1 MTLTRKRQ
9 TFLLILLTAATLM
22 PAYSLQGWL
31 ASGHAAAELPFWF
44 WIWETVAWSARA
56 LIEAG
61 AILFLFE
68 TNAQTMSQER
78 ALLGFK
84 VALIMLIT
92 LTLGPVVASA
102 GLAKSIPE
110 ALPLPLFWL
119 WSFAVASY
127 APLMLGSVGMAYR
140 IQPHDT
146 SSMPQDEPVASK
158 PVLVSSPKPAMTQRR
173 KEIVSS
179 EPVASLPKAVASSEV
194 VSSEPVASL
203 PKTVASS
210 EVVSSEIV
218 ASLPKAVASSEVVA
232 TPKPMLQ
239 VTLAQAIQALLHVA
253 SSYGAT
259 AEQKVK
265 IEAELSRFDF
275 PMGLNTL
282 LINVKQVAKN
292 NGVPEFLVGSLA
304 SQVESQLQKL
314 NEYAE
319 TVSIKLWDELKMDEA
334 RWAYYQERKSMKLSD
349 DTIAKELGV
358 ARITVSRL
366 KETFNMV
373 VTNGVHKE

>member
-218 ASLPKAVASSEVVA
+218 ASLPKAVASSEVVPA
-232 TPKPMLQ
+232 K
-239 VTLAQAIQALLHVA
+239 
-253 SSYGAT
+253 SSG
-259 AEQKVK
+259 V
-265 IEAELSRFDF
+265 ELD
-275 PMGLNTL
+275 T
-282 LINVKQVAKN
+282 
-292 NGVPEFLVGSLA
+292 
-304 SQVESQLQKL
+304 
-314 NEYAE
+314 
-319 TVSIKLWDELKMDEA
+319 KLWDELKSDEA

-366 KETFNMV
+366 KEIFNMV

>member
-158 PVLVSSPKPAMTQRR
+158 PVIVSSPKPAMTQRR

-179 EPVASLPKAVASSEV
+179 EPVASLPKVVASSEV
-194 VSSEPVASL
+194 VSSEPVVSL
-203 PKTVASS
+203 PEPVATSKSATS
-210 EVVSSEIV
+210 ETIVSSKNIVTPEIV
-218 ASLPKAVASSEVVA
+218 APKNS
-232 TPKPMLQ
+232 
-239 VTLAQAIQALLHVA
+239 
-253 SSYGAT
+253 G
-259 AEQKVK
+259 
-265 IEAELSRFDF
+265 IELD
-275 PMGLNTL
+275 T
-282 LINVKQVAKN
+282 
-292 NGVPEFLVGSLA
+292 
-304 SQVESQLQKL
+304 
-314 NEYAE
+314 
-319 TVSIKLWDELKMDEA
+319 KLWDELKTDEA

-366 KETFNMV
+366 KDAFNMA